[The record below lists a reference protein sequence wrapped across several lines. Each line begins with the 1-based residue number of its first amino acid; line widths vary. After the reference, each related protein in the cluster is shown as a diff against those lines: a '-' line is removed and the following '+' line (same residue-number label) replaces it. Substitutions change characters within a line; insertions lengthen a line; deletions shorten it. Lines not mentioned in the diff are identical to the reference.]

1 MPRRQTIPYN
11 EGVFFITF
19 SCFNHLNLIEKVSG
33 YDIVY
38 KWFDNLKQEGHH
50 IHAYVIMPNHVHAI
64 ISFANTNKLINTI
77 IGNGKRFMAYE
88 IIKRLEQ
95 ANDLNLLQYLSKNV
109 RSSSKAKSKFHE
121 VWDLSFFWIECNS
134 KRLQNQ
140 KLEYIHNNPCAGK
153 WMLSSSP
160 INFLHSSA
168 AFYETGEQGIYEV
181 KHILEID
188 DINYLGLIDATSP
201 SGDVAEK
208 ESN

>member
-64 ISFANTNKLINTI
+64 IGFTNTNKLINTI

-88 IIKRLEQ
+88 IIKRLKQ
-95 ANDLNLLQYLSKNV
+95 SNDLILLQYLSKNV
-109 RSSSKAKSKFHE
+109 RSSSQEKNKLHE
-121 VWDLSFFWIECNS
+121 VWDLSFYWIECNS
-134 KRLQNQ
+134 NHFQTQ
-140 KLEYIHNNPCAGK
+140 KLEYIHCNPCSGK
-153 WMLSSSP
+153 WSLCETP
-160 INFLHSSA
+160 EKYIHSSA
-168 AFYETGEQGIYEV
+168 KFYETGEQGIYCV
-181 KHILEID
+181 KHIQEIN
-188 DINYLGLIDATSP
+188 DICFIKT
-201 SGDVAEK
+201 
-208 ESN
+208 